1 MARGINKVIIVGNL
15 GADPETRYTGSGT
28 AITSLRIATS
38 EAWTDKQSGEK
49 QERTEWHRVKLFG
62 KLAEIAGEYLKK
74 GRQVYIEGSLRTDK
88 YTDKDGV
95 ERYSTDIIA
104 NEMQMLGGQGGG
116 EGGGFA
122 GGQGGGARPQ
132 QQFRRRRGWRRWPAT
147 RQLRWWWW
155 WCARRRRLRSAAR
168 RQCAAALGSAGQRRL
183 RRRRYSVLICITFH
197 IVAFDQKAM
206 ILHGLFYTDQ
216 VGRMGMGIGT
226 MNALKSASDA
236 SPD

>member
-38 EAWTDKQSGEK
+38 EAWTDKSSGEK

-95 ERYSTDIIA
+95 ERYSTDIIG
-104 NEMQMLGGQGGG
+104 NEMQMLGGNAGG
-116 EGGGFA
+116 EGGG
-122 GGQGGGARPQ
+122 GGGFGGGARPQ
-132 QQFRRRRGWRRWPAT
+132 QARAAGGGGGGGGNYGGGGAGGQQRGGGNYGGGSRGGDDYGQPRGGNAPP
-147 RQLRWWWW
+147 Q
-155 WCARRRRLRSAAR
+155 RSAPPVNE
-168 RQCAAALGSAGQRRL
+168 G
-183 RRRRYSVLICITFH
+183 
-197 IVAFDQKAM
+197 FDDDD
-206 ILHGLFYTDQ
+206 IPF
-216 VGRMGMGIGT
+216 
-226 MNALKSASDA
+226 
-236 SPD
+236 

>member
-116 EGGGFA
+116 EGGGFG
-122 GGQGGGARPQ
+122 GGQGGGRPQ
-132 QQFRRRRGWRRWPAT
+132 QARGAGGGQGGGGGNNWSSGGGQQRSGYAGGSRGGDDYGQPRGGNAP
-147 RQLRWWWW
+147 
-155 WCARRRRLRSAAR
+155 RSAPPANE
-168 RQCAAALGSAGQRRL
+168 G
-183 RRRRYSVLICITFH
+183 
-197 IVAFDQKAM
+197 FDDDD
-206 ILHGLFYTDQ
+206 IPF
-216 VGRMGMGIGT
+216 
-226 MNALKSASDA
+226 
-236 SPD
+236 

>member
-88 YTDKDGV
+88 YTDKDGI

-122 GGQGGGARPQ
+122 GGQGGSRPQ
-132 QQFRRRRGWRRWPAT
+132 QARGGQGGGAGGGNWNSGGGQQRSGYAGGSRGGDDYGQPRGGNAP
-147 RQLRWWWW
+147 Q
-155 WCARRRRLRSAAR
+155 RSAPPVNE
-168 RQCAAALGSAGQRRL
+168 G
-183 RRRRYSVLICITFH
+183 
-197 IVAFDQKAM
+197 FDDDD
-206 ILHGLFYTDQ
+206 IPF
-216 VGRMGMGIGT
+216 
-226 MNALKSASDA
+226 
-236 SPD
+236 